1 VCLVAVPSETSDDV
15 IEVYEFEK
23 QVLEDVF
30 NKALAEMK
38 GHRKAPTNEIPIFV
52 PLDKRTSRSLGHSIN
67 NAKELGKL
75 HLVNVSD
82 LAQFKGELDRGFVA
96 RVRREFAELIG
107 VEVSK
112 VVVEFRV
119 SA

>member
-1 VCLVAVPSETSDDV
+1 LVAVPSETSPDQ
-15 IEVYEFEK
+15 IEVFQFEK
-23 QVLEDVF
+23 QILEDVF
-30 NKALAEMK
+30 NAALAEMESV
-38 GHRKAPTNEIPIFV
+38 GKAPANEIPIFV
-52 PLDKRTSRSLGHSIN
+52 PLDGRTTRSLGHSIN
-67 NAKELGKL
+67 SVKNRGTC

-82 LAQFKGELDRGFVA
+82 LAQFKEGLDSGFVA

-119 SA
+119 VA